1 MNAVGSLQLTIFQGK
16 LLRDT
21 EAIGKMDPFAT
32 IKLNGQFFTTKVDN
46 DGGKTPSWNQ
56 MIEI

>member
-21 EAIGKMDPFAT
+21 EAIGKMDPFVT
-32 IKLNGQFFTTKVDN
+32 IN
-46 DGGKTPSWNQ
+46 
-56 MIEI
+56 